1 MSARRRLQVHEW
13 IAIDLNTQQDFCE
26 PGGRHPM
33 ANLSQVLPALRRMM
47 AWVKWHGI
55 PLVSSMD
62 SHRTTEMS
70 RSGHPICCFDGSNG
84 QRKVRFT
91 MVRRHLRVEFD
102 NTFAVPIDPFKTH
115 QQLLFRQRTDDLL
128 SNPKAERFLNQ
139 ALTREFLLFGNSL
152 ELAVKA
158 LALGLLAQDKKVA
171 IVTDACGVW
180 NRDEADLAIRQMET
194 KGARITTVAE
204 VTAQRPPLRMAYHR
218 LPLAEAASHGHPNGN
233 GHALPTQPHLLN
245 GNGIHKTNGRIDAR
259 ANAQTNAPMNGHTNG
274 NGQLPH

>member
-1 MSARRRLQVHEW
+1 MIARRKQRTYDWV
-13 IAIDLNTQQDFCE
+13 AIDLNTQQDFCE

-33 ANLSQVLPALRRMM
+33 ANLAQVLPALRQMM

-62 SHRTTEMS
+62 SHRATEMS
-70 RSGHPICCFDGSNG
+70 DSGYPICCFDGSHG
-84 QRKVRFT
+84 QRKVGFT

-102 NTFAVPIDPFKTH
+102 NTLAIPLDPFETH

-139 ALTREFLLFGNSL
+139 VPTREFLVFGNSL

-158 LALGLLAQDKKVA
+158 LTLGLLTQDKKVA

-180 NRDEADLAIRQMET
+180 NRDEADLAVRLLEA

-204 VTAQRPPLRMAYHR
+204 VTAQRPHERTAYHR
-218 LPLAEAASHGHPNGN
+218 MPEVGERNSTNGHGNGN
-233 GHALPTQPHLLN
+233 GHSPKQRSSASHLAKFNGNKTHNMNGQSN
-245 GNGIHKTNGRIDAR
+245 GNGR
-259 ANAQTNAPMNGHTNG
+259 
-274 NGQLPH
+274 LPH